1 MQLGFHPPA
10 KSEIFQRETV
20 PKMSAASDD
29 DMEFGGYASDSG
41 GDTDEELKEAFAA
54 GLLKPGLNLV
64 GEAPV
69 KKQFKNNVALLKQK
83 LGEVKKDLPWVSSGL
98 AGLSDCLMI

>member
-1 MQLGFHPPA
+1 M
-10 KSEIFQRETV
+10 
-20 PKMSAASDD
+20 
-29 DMEFGGYASDSG
+29 
-41 GDTDEELKEAFAA
+41 
-54 GLLKPGLNLV
+54 KPGLNLV

-98 AGLSDCLMI
+98 AGLSDSLPI